1 MYQEKFSLEVHPAL
15 GLPGGARSK
24 ERRRHKRLKFNP
36 WVGKIPRR
44 RKWQPT
50 LVFLL
55 GKPHGQRS
63 PAVHGVAKSQI

>member
-1 MYQEKFSLEVHPAL
+1 MVHICNTSK
-15 GLPGGARSK
+15 GFPGGRGK
-24 ERRRHKRLKFNP
+24 ESSCQQRRQKRLKFHP